1 MKKLLITGVSGFL
14 GYHVC
19 QLASTSTQQ
28 QWEIYGTYFSH
39 DIQIAGIKLI
49 KTNLAHYQSLKQIFA
64 QIQPDAVIH
73 TAAISQPNYCQN
85 HPDES
90 HAVNVTAS
98 INIAEL
104 CAEKSIPL
112 AFTSTDLVFD
122 GKNAP
127 YKETDTVNPVNL
139 YGEQK
144 VLAEQGM
151 LAKYPLTAVCRMP
164 LMFGNLT
171 PTATSFLQNF
181 IQTLIAGK
189 ELNLF
194 IDEFRTPAS
203 GNTAATG
210 LLLVLTKN
218 LQGIIHLGGAERIS
232 RYDFG
237 QLMVKTFN
245 LPATGLKACRQA
257 DVKMSAPRPQDVS
270 LDSSQAFAWG
280 YQPLFIQQELEAIKK
295 YIQVD

>member
-19 QLASTSTQQ
+19 QLASVSTQP

-39 DIQIAGIKLI
+39 DIQIPGIKLI

-85 HPDES
+85 HPEES

-127 YKETDTVNPVNL
+127 YKETDAVNPVNL

-151 LAKYPLTAVCRMP
+151 LTKYPLTAVCRMP
-164 LMFGNLT
+164 LMFGKHT

-181 IQTLIAGK
+181 IQTLTAGK

-218 LQGIIHLGGAERIS
+218 FQGIINLGGKERIS

-245 LPATGLKACRQA
+245 LPVTGLKACRQA

-280 YQPLFIQQELEAIKK
+280 YQPLSIQQELEAIRNAH
-295 YIQVD
+295 